1 MARSNLNRTA
11 SLAILSVIM
20 LALCTAVAAET
31 VKIEGLIV
39 GRNGDEVTVRFGSG
53 AELTFV
59 LTERTE
65 VSQVGELSDPRRMS
79 LAMTVLIPGL
89 KVKVEGVYGEQRQVF
104 ATSIKFKK
112 DDLEDAQKVQAGMH
126 PVKVQNEEQQQE
138 LERQNAE
145 LKAQNEALQQQQ
157 AQLTE
162 QQKRIETNK
171 AAIAANTAR
180 FGQLDDY
187 YIWDEV
193 TVLFGNGK
201 VNVDP
206 QYETQL
212 LALAEKAKTVDGY
225 VIEVIGYA
233 SSAGDVALN
242 QKLSQQRADN
252 VTNILLQKGHVPLTR
267 MLAPGAM
274 GEAHQVGNDKTVE
287 GQAENRRVMVRVLQN
302 KAVAGAT
309 QAPAH

>member
-1 MARSNLNRTA
+1 MARTNLNNPGA
-11 SLAILSVIM
+11 FAILSVVV
-20 LALCTAVAAET
+20 LALSTAVTAET
-31 VKIEGLIV
+31 AKIEGFIV
-39 GRNGDEVTVRFGSG
+39 AKSGDEITVKFGSG
-53 AELTFV
+53 AELTFL
-59 LTERTE
+59 LTDDTQ
-65 VSQVGELSDPRRMS
+65 VSQMDSVPKEYRKNMYTTL
-79 LAMTVLIPGL
+79 LIPGL
-89 KVKVEGVYGEQRQVF
+89 KVQVEGTYGADRQVI
-104 ATSIKFKK
+104 ATKVKFKN
-112 DDLEDAQKVQAGMH
+112 DDLDQARAAQAATQETKQQA
-126 PVKVQNEEQQQE
+126 QANTENLEQQ
-138 LERQNAE
+138 NAQ

-162 QQKRIETNK
+162 QQQRIEANK

-180 FGQLDDY
+180 FGELDDY

-193 TVLFGNGK
+193 TVAFGNGE
-201 VNVDP
+201 VQVEP

-233 SSAGDVALN
+233 SSAGSVALN

-252 VTNILLQKGHVPLTR
+252 VTNILLQKAHVPLTR

-274 GEAHQVGNDKTVE
+274 GEAHQVENDKTAE
-287 GQAENRRVMVRVLQN
+287 GQAENRRVVVRVLQS
-302 KAVAGAT
+302 KGIAGAA

>member
-1 MARSNLNRTA
+1 MARTNLNNPGA
-11 SLAILSVIM
+11 FAILSVVV
-20 LALCTAVAAET
+20 LALSTAVTAET
-31 VKIEGLIV
+31 AKIEGFIV
-39 GRNGDEVTVRFGSG
+39 AKSGEEITVKFGSG
-53 AELTFV
+53 AELTFL
-59 LTERTE
+59 LTDYTQ
-65 VSQVGELSDPRRMS
+65 VSQMDSVPKENRKNMY
-79 LAMTVLIPGL
+79 MTLLIPGL
-89 KVKVEGVYGEQRQVF
+89 KVQVEGAYGADRQVI
-104 ATSIKFKK
+104 ATKVKFKN
-112 DDLEDAQKVQAGMH
+112 DDLDQARAAQAATQETKLQA
-126 PVKVQNEEQQQE
+126 QTNTENLEQQ
-138 LERQNAE
+138 NAQ
-145 LKAQNEALQQQQ
+145 LKAQNEALEQQQ

-162 QQKRIETNK
+162 QQKRVEANK

-193 TVLFGNGK
+193 TVTFGNGQ
-201 VNVDP
+201 VQVEP

-233 SSAGDVALN
+233 SSAGSVALN
-242 QKLSQQRADN
+242 QKLSQQRADS

-274 GEAHQVGNDKTVE
+274 GEAHQVGNDQTAE
-287 GQAENRRVMVRVLQN
+287 GQAENRRVVVRVLQS
-302 KAVAGAT
+302 KGIAGAT